1 VKIFWVLCLVL
12 LNSSC
17 STIKTV
23 NPIYNQVKISHL
35 GHKSYCK
42 SIPRVYSGFSYNL
55 CLLYGEPNGNGRV
68 STTNGV
74 PTFLIGFAFSL
85 AADTVVLPYTIYT
98 QVNKGNI
105 KVN

>member
-1 VKIFWVLCLVL
+1 MKIFWVLSLAL
-12 LNSSC
+12 LNYSC

-23 NPIYNQVKISHL
+23 DPIYNQVKISYE

-42 SIPRVYSGFSYNL
+42 DIPRVYSGFSYNL
-55 CLLYGEPNGNGRV
+55 CLLYGEPNANGSV
-68 STTNGV
+68 SAINGV
-74 PTFLIGFAFSL
+74 PIFLIDSAFSL

-98 QVNKGNI
+98 QINKGNI

>member
-1 VKIFWVLCLVL
+1 
-12 LNSSC
+12 
-17 STIKTV
+17 
-23 NPIYNQVKISHL
+23 
-35 GHKSYCK
+35 
-42 SIPRVYSGFSYNL
+42 
-55 CLLYGEPNGNGRV
+55 LLYGEPNGNGRV